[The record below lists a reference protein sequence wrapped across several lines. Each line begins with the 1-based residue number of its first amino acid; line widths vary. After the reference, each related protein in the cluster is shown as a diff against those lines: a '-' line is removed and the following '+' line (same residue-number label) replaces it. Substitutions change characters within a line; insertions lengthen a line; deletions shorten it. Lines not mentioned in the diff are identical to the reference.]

1 MKLDKHFYKIAKK
14 YKAGKTTREA
24 LLSACAKAF
33 AYGEKT
39 FYKCYDEMVEFHQKV
54 VDSERNA
61 KQAPTDSPYH
71 APLIDAHNK
80 MVEALHVST
89 RNFFNHI
96 CYINYDLIYCTY
108 FAFFHKEMSVSELV
122 LMLCDITN
130 VERPREL
137 KEAYAKAMEAFI
149 ENWRQCFEEKRVF
162 WKDFDLFHE
171 YYEDVSY
178 L

>member
-1 MKLDKHFYKIAKK
+1 MVLDKKFYKVAKK
-14 YKAGKTTREA
+14 YKAGKTTREK

-33 AYGEKT
+33 EPGEKS
-39 FYKCYDEMVEFHQKV
+39 FYEYYDNMVNFHNQIIE
-54 VDSERNA
+54 SERKARQN
-61 KQAPTDSPYH
+61 PIDSPYH
-71 APLIDAHNK
+71 EAIIKSHNK
-80 MVEALHVST
+80 MVHTLCETA
-89 RNFFNHI
+89 RNSFNHA
-96 CYINYDLIYCTY
+96 CYINYDLLFCTY
-108 FAFFHKEMSVSELV
+108 FAFFQKEMSVSELV
-122 LMLCDITN
+122 LILCDMTN
-130 VERPREL
+130 VPRPREL